1 MLTVMTACYHEAG
14 HSVVALRF
22 GLPLARVIVR
32 DDGTGRTSY
41 RHWLGAAEIE
51 RWIVTTYA
59 GGEAEADR
67 FPGHPADA
75 SDRRSIDAA
84 LKALDLVWDQRRLGE
99 LRADART
106 LVRAERRSIQWV
118 ANELLRLRTL
128 SADEIRRLVG

>member
-59 GGEAEADR
+59 GGEAEADKMCIR
-67 FPGHPADA
+67 DSPLDT
-75 SDRRSIDAA
+75 AA
-84 LKALDLVWDQRRLGE
+84 LGPDKGARVSAEFAQAALVPDEVERL
-99 LRADART
+99 
-106 LVRAERRSIQWV
+106 ERGV
-118 ANELLRLRTL
+118 N
-128 SADEIRRLVG
+128 